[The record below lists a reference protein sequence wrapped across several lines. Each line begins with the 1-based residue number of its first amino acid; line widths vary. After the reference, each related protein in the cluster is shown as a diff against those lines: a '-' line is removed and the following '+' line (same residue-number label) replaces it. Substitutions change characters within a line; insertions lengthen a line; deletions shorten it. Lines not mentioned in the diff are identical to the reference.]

1 MIVTNRSALSLIG
14 VIALVAWAGVLLFT
28 GFVPPHTLLAFVAF
42 FLILAIALISTF
54 TPITYNL
61 GRLFLMRRRS
71 LVTMRYAY
79 RQATLLALVILF
91 NLILRALHSW
101 NIFTALII
109 LAIAII
115 IEILALA
122 RK

>member
-1 MIVTNRSALSLIG
+1 VTNRSSLTLLSI
-14 VIALVAWAGVLLFT
+14 IALLAWAGLLTFT

-42 FLILAIALISTF
+42 FLILCVALLSTC
-54 TPITYNL
+54 TPIAYGL
-61 GRLFLMRRRS
+61 GRLFLMRRHH
-71 LVTMRYAY
+71 LVTLRYAF
-79 RQATLLALVILF
+79 RQAILLVIVIVL

-101 NIFTALII
+101 NIFTGLVII
-109 LAIAII
+109 AAAII

>member
-1 MIVTNRSALSLIG
+1 MTNRSSLSLLGI
-14 VIALVAWAGVLLFT
+14 IALLAWAGLLTFT

-42 FLILAIALISTF
+42 FLILCVALIGTF
-54 TPITYNL
+54 TPITYGL
-61 GRLFLMRRRS
+61 GRLFLTRRS
-71 LVTMRYAY
+71 YLVTLRYAF
-79 RQATLLALVILF
+79 RQAILLVFVILL

-101 NIFTALII
+101 NIFTLLVI
-109 LAIAII
+109 LAAAII

>member
-1 MIVTNRSALSLIG
+1 MTKRSSLSLIG
-14 VIALVAWAGVLLFT
+14 IIALLAWASLLLFT

-42 FLILAIALISTF
+42 FLILSVALVGTF
-54 TPITYNL
+54 TPITYTL
-61 GRLFLMRRRS
+61 GRLLLTRRH
-71 LVTMRYAY
+71 LVTMRYAL
-79 RQATLLALVILF
+79 RQSTLLALVILL

-101 NIFTALII
+101 NIFTALVI
-109 LAIAII
+109 LAAAII

>member
-1 MIVTNRSALSLIG
+1 VTNRSSLFLPGI
-14 VIALVAWAGVLLFT
+14 IALLAWAGLLIFT
-28 GFVPPHTLLAFVAF
+28 GFVPPHTLLAFIAF
-42 FLILAIALISTF
+42 FLILCVALIGTF
-54 TPITYNL
+54 TPITYGL
-61 GRLFLMRRRS
+61 SRLFLMRRRH
-71 LVTMRYAY
+71 LVTLRYAF
-79 RQATLLALVILF
+79 RQATLLALVILL

-109 LAIAII
+109 LAAAII

>member
-1 MIVTNRSALSLIG
+1 VTNRSALFLIG

-42 FLILAIALISTF
+42 FLILSIALISTF

-109 LAIAII
+109 LAIAVI